1 MQSSGG
7 DPGAILPETRGDD
20 HPAFRKFHMA
30 PRRLSSEGAQRRLAG
45 SRRGAEAIKASFSNV
60 ITRTRYC
67 ELVGIHRTTLRRWER
82 EGVVRP
88 ALVPMHN
95 IPTHVFTEDDVD
107 LGRRVVALLK
117 DGSGAL

>member
-1 MQSSGG
+1 M
-7 DPGAILPETRGDD
+7 
-20 HPAFRKFHMA
+20 PA
-30 PRRLSSEGAQRRLAG
+30 RRLSSKAARRRLAG

-82 EGVVRP
+82 EGVMRP
-88 ALVPMHN
+88 ALLPVRN

-107 LGRRVVALLK
+107 LGRRLVALLK
-117 DGSGAL
+117 DGSGRLSLAEAKRQARRKRAR